1 MIISLLS
8 QFIATEWTK
17 YVTVL
22 LCRTGQNTNRK
33 WSRKMLHVQ
42 NRGFI
47 LLFRLDFKSN
57 IISISSDLFYLM
69 VWLGVFLDFQPGHI
83 RLILR
88 QTVGC
93 YSKIKSQ
100 NTIKRNKIAAIN
112 LFCVSSAKINIPL

>member
-1 MIISLLS
+1 
-8 QFIATEWTK
+8 
-17 YVTVL
+17 
-22 LCRTGQNTNRK
+22 
-33 WSRKMLHVQ
+33 MLHVP
-42 NRGFI
+42 NFGFI

-57 IISISSDLFYLM
+57 IILISSDLFYLM

-83 RLILR
+83 RLIVR

-100 NTIKRNKIAAIN
+100 NTIKRKKIAAIN

>member
-47 LLFRLDFKSN
+47 LFFRLDFKSN

-88 QTVGC
+88 QTVGF

>member
-1 MIISLLS
+1 
-8 QFIATEWTK
+8 
-17 YVTVL
+17 
-22 LCRTGQNTNRK
+22 
-33 WSRKMLHVQ
+33 MLHVQ

-47 LLFRLDFKSN
+47 LFFRLDFKSN

-100 NTIKRNKIAAIN
+100 NRVGEN
-112 LFCVSSAKINIPL
+112 LNGI